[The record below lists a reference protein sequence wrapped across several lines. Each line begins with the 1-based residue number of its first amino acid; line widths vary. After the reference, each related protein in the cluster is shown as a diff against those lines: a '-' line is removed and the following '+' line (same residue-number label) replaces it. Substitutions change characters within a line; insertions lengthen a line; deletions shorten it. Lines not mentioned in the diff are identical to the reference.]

1 MCQTGPS
8 SIHSV
13 LDKVVPGYYH
23 RRTESGE
30 ICNSTCCN
38 NTATEHAMCERLV
51 IDDIVHWAKQY
62 KVGRFQLCF
71 CSTEEALNIRAATPF
86 PQEIRWRI
94 EAAS

>member
-1 MCQTGPS
+1 MMQGVYQILQAPIFHVDRAGPS

-51 IDDIVHWAKQY
+51 IDDIVHWAKEY
-62 KVGRFQLCF
+62 KVRQ
-71 CSTEEALNIRAATPF
+71 AAT
-86 PQEIRWRI
+86 
-94 EAAS
+94 